1 MEILKVMG
9 NKDLRFRNSAYR
21 FMIHGLCKNKK
32 VDLAIQIQEIM
43 IASRCKFGEM
53 MYSNIVK
60 GVVAAGMT
68 EKANELSQKLIEWK
82 IFKEGTVRHEQ
93 SISNI
98 LTIHIGNSCSRL
110 VFSKRYLNQLLHSQ
124 NEQKKAII
132 FNDSK
137 HQSTDPVR
145 GYLDLFIQLYK
156 MCGME

>member
-110 VFSKRYLNQLLHSQ
+110 VFSKRCIEYTMSICSNCFKFLCWCVLKFLMLNPCSF
-124 NEQKKAII
+124 A
-132 FNDSK
+132 F
-137 HQSTDPVR
+137 
-145 GYLDLFIQLYK
+145 
-156 MCGME
+156 